1 LACLSIVGIVRIFS
15 IIDRYNFVCMLILL
29 YWLIVNLY
37 TILMVILLIN
47 GRKRNNKYDKY
58 GYGHSTVV
66 VNTNEIVKLKRIN
79 GNKMYAIT
87 SSLTEHIIK
96 ISLNNNNF
104 LRIGD
109 SVEATIKT
117 DKYKIVVN
125 CIVTDIRYIYIT
137 GKYQII
143 LEIHEYENEGEYLQ
157 ILYDR
162 IPTLPQSIKRD
173 TYLTLILRNIFYR
186 VMGIF
191 SHFSVEKPKP
201 VDDKINLKIVIE

>member
-37 TILMVILLIN
+37 TILMVIILIN
-47 GRKRNNKYDKY
+47 GRKRNNKNDKY
-58 GYGHSTVV
+58 GYGHSVV
-66 VNTNEIVKLKRIN
+66 VVHTNEIIKLKRTD

-87 SSLTEHIIK
+87 SDLTEHIIK
-96 ISLNNNNF
+96 ISLSSNDF
-104 LRIGD
+104 LKIGD
-109 SVEATIKT
+109 SIEATLKT
-117 DKYKIVVN
+117 DKYKTIVN
-125 CIVTDIRYIYIT
+125 CIVTDIHYIYIT

-162 IPTLPQSIKRD
+162 IPTLPQTIKRD
-173 TYLTLILRNIFYR
+173 TYLTLFLRNIFYR
-186 VMGIF
+186 VMEIF
-191 SHFSVEKPKP
+191 SHFSTEKSKP
-201 VDDKINLKIVIE
+201 IDNYVNLKVVIE